1 MSTDGSTD
9 GGQGAEGQ
17 GTNNQGQG
25 AATDGPKSL
34 AEFIKSSPK
43 HQEDLNKMMA
53 ENRRNI
59 QSQNQDLVKQLEQL
73 KQSTRL
79 TQDERD
85 ELQTRIT
92 QLEEQYLSKEEL
104 AKREQNKLEKKYT
117 EDLQRAKDQ
126 QDTWKRLYSDSTIQR
141 EWQDAA
147 IAGEVLE
154 LAIPQVVEMF
164 RHRTSLVERLEDG
177 NPTGTYAP
185 VVKFNDISEDGSE
198 VVLDLSPTDAIKRMK
213 ELPEKYGNLFKG
225 TAVSGAGE
233 SGSTG
238 GLKAQ
243 PAFQDLMKDPAKYA
257 KWRKENPDLPIEK
270 LRR

>member
-1 MSTDGSTD
+1 MSTDGTTD
-9 GGQGAEGQ
+9 GQGTEGQ
-17 GTNNQGQG
+17 GTIDQGQG

-34 AEFIKSSPK
+34 AEFLKSNPK

-59 QSQNQDLVKQLEQL
+59 QTQNAELVKQLESL
-73 KQSTRL
+73 KQNAQL
-79 TQDERD
+79 TQEERD
-85 ELQTRIT
+85 DLQLRIE
-92 QLEEQYLSKEEL
+92 QLEQQYLSKEEL
-104 AKREQNKLEKKYT
+104 AKREQNKLQKKYD
-117 EDLQRAKDQ
+117 EELRRAQDQ
-126 QDTWKRLYSDSTIQR
+126 QETWKRLYSDSTIQR

-154 LAIPQVVEMF
+154 PAIPQVVEMF
-164 RHRTSLVERLEDG
+164 RHRTSLIERMEDG
-177 NPTGTYAP
+177 HPTGKYTP

-198 VVLDLSPTDAIKRMK
+198 VTLDLSPTDAIKRMR
-213 ELPEKYGNLFKG
+213 ELPDKYGFLFKG

-243 PAFQDLMKDPAKYA
+243 PAFQELMKDPERYA
-257 KWRKENPDLPIEK
+257 KWRKENPNLPVEK